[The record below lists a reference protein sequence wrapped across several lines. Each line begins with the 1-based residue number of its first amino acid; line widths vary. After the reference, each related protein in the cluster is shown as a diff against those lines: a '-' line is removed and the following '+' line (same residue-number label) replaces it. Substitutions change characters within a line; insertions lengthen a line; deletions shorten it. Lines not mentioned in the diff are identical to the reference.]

1 MTLTD
6 FFRLAFNTVRAPR
19 EVARLLLA
27 MTLPREALWLTFA
40 LVIVL
45 NTLMF
50 SASLMMVPEGEAFA
64 AVFVSPWV
72 FAAMLAASVGALIV
86 AVTLCGRP
94 LGGRASFADIAILV
108 IWLQA
113 LRFVL
118 QVLMAV
124 IGPISLFAS
133 GLLVSAGSVLGIWI
147 FVNFIDEAHQTG
159 GLLRAGL
166 VLLLAVVGMVLALSL
181 IFSLLGVQT
190 GGIPGY
196 V

>member
-1 MTLTD
+1 MTFEG
-6 FFRLAFNTVRAPR
+6 FFRLALNTVVAPR
-19 EVARLLLA
+19 DVARLLLA
-27 MTLPREALWLTFA
+27 MNLPSQALWLAFA

-50 SASLMMVPEGEAFA
+50 SASLMLVPANDLFG
-64 AVFVSPWV
+64 AVLVNPTV
-72 FAAMLAASVGALIV
+72 FGAMLAVSVGALIV

-94 LGGRASFADIAILV
+94 LGGQASYAQIAILV

-113 LRFVL
+113 LR
-118 QVLMAV
+118 VLMQALVAV
-124 IGPISLFAS
+124 VGPFSLFLS
-133 GLLVSAGSVLGIWI
+133 GVLISAASVLGIWI
-147 FVNFIDEAHQTG
+147 FVNFIDVAHEMG
-159 GLLRAGL
+159 SLLRAGL
-166 VLLLAVVGMVLALSL
+166 VLLLAVVGMMLGLSL

>member
-1 MTLTD
+1 MT
-6 FFRLAFNTVRAPR
+6 FEGFIRLAINTVTAPR
-19 EVARLLLA
+19 DVARLLLA
-27 MTLPREALWLTFA
+27 MNMPRQALWIAFA

-50 SASLMMVPEGEAFA
+50 SLSLIVMPPEDVISPVLGSP
-64 AVFVSPWV
+64 AVFGV
-72 FAAMLAASVGALIV
+72 MLALSVGALIV

-94 LGGRASFADIAILV
+94 LGGMARFEDIAVLV

-113 LRFVL
+113 LRVVVQGVVL
-118 QVLMAV
+118 LL
-124 IGPISLFAS
+124 GPVSLFLSGVVISAAS
-133 GLLVSAGSVLGIWI
+133 VVGLWI
-147 FVNFIDEAHQTG
+147 FVNFIDVAHEMG
-159 GLLRAGL
+159 NLLRAGL
-166 VLLLAVVGMVLALSL
+166 ILLLAVVGMMLGLSL

>member
-1 MTLTD
+1 VTLAG
-6 FFRLAFNTVRAPR
+6 FLRLAVNTVTAPR
-19 EVARLLLA
+19 DVARLLLA
-27 MTLPREALWLTFA
+27 MNLPSQALWLAFA

-50 SASLMMVPEGEAFA
+50 SASLLLVPADDMFGPVLANPT
-64 AVFVSPWV
+64 VFGT
-72 FAAMLAASVGALIV
+72 MLAISVAALIV

-94 LGGRASFADIAILV
+94 LGGRASYAEIAILV

-113 LRFVL
+113 LRVL
-118 QVLMAV
+118 LQAV
-124 IGPISLFAS
+124 VALVGPISLFLS
-133 GLLVSAGSVLGIWI
+133 GVLISAASVLGIWI
-147 FVNFIDEAHQTG
+147 FVNFIDVAHETG
-159 GLLRAGL
+159 SLLRAGL
-166 VLLLAVVGMVLALSL
+166 VLLLAVVGMMLGLSL

>member
-1 MTLTD
+1 MTLD
-6 FFRLAFNTVRAPR
+6 GFFRLAVNTVVAPR
-19 EVARLLLA
+19 DVARLLLA
-27 MTLPREALWLTFA
+27 MNLPPQALWLAFA

-50 SASLMMVPEGEAFA
+50 SASLMLVPADDLFGPVLANPT
-64 AVFVSPWV
+64 VFG
-72 FAAMLAASVGALIV
+72 AMLAVSVGALIV

-94 LGGRASFADIAILV
+94 LGGQASLSQIAILV

-113 LRFVL
+113 LRVVM
-118 QVLMAV
+118 QAV
-124 IGPISLFAS
+124 VALIGPFSLFLS
-133 GLLVSAGSVLGIWI
+133 GVVISAASVLGIWI
-147 FVNFIDEAHQTG
+147 FVNFIDVAHETG
-159 GLLRAGL
+159 SLLRAGL
-166 VLLLAVVGMVLALSL
+166 VLLLAVVAMMLGLSL

>member
-1 MTLTD
+1 MTFEG
-6 FFRLAFNTVRAPR
+6 FFRLALNTVVAPR
-19 EVARLLLA
+19 DVARLLLA
-27 MTLPREALWLTFA
+27 MNLPSQALWLAFA

-50 SASLMMVPEGEAFA
+50 SASLMLVPANDLFG
-64 AVFVSPWV
+64 AVLVNPTV
-72 FAAMLAASVGALIV
+72 FGAMLAVSVGALIV

-94 LGGRASFADIAILV
+94 MGGRAGVAQIAILV

-113 LRFVL
+113 LRVVM
-118 QVLMAV
+118 QAV
-124 IGPISLFAS
+124 VAVVGPFSLFLS
-133 GLLVSAGSVLGIWI
+133 GVLISAASVLGIWI
-147 FVNFIDEAHQTG
+147 FVNFIDVAHEMG
-159 GLLRAGL
+159 SLLRAGL
-166 VLLLAVVGMVLALSL
+166 VLLLAVVGMMLGLSL

>member
-1 MTLTD
+1 MTLEG
-6 FFRLAFNTVRAPR
+6 FFRLAVNTVTAPR
-19 EVARLLLA
+19 DVARLLLA
-27 MTLPREALWLTFA
+27 LNLPSQALWLAFA

-50 SASLMMVPEGEAFA
+50 SASLMLVPADDMFG
-64 AVFVSPWV
+64 AVLVNPTV
-72 FAAMLAASVGALIV
+72 FGAMLAVSVGALIV

-94 LGGRASFADIAILV
+94 LGGQGTYRQIAILV

-113 LRFVL
+113 LRVVM
-118 QVLMAV
+118 QAVVAV
-124 IGPISLFAS
+124 IGPFSLFLS
-133 GLLVSAGSVLGIWI
+133 GVLISAASVLGIWI
-147 FVNFIDEAHQTG
+147 FVNFIDVAHEMG
-159 GLLRAGL
+159 SLLRAGF
-166 VLLLAVVGMVLALSL
+166 VLLLAVVGMMLGLSL

>member
-1 MTLTD
+1 VTFEG
-6 FFRLAFNTVRAPR
+6 FFRLALNTVVAPR
-19 EVARLLLA
+19 DVARLLLA
-27 MTLPREALWLTFA
+27 MNLPSQALWLAFA

-50 SASLMMVPEGEAFA
+50 SASLMLVPANDLFG
-64 AVFVSPWV
+64 AVLVNPTV
-72 FAAMLAASVGALIV
+72 FGAMLAVSVGALIV

-94 LGGRASFADIAILV
+94 MGGRAGVSQIAILV

-113 LRFVL
+113 LRVVM
-118 QVLMAV
+118 QAV
-124 IGPISLFAS
+124 VAVVGPFSLFMS
-133 GLLVSAGSVLGIWI
+133 GVLISAASVLGIWI
-147 FVNFIDEAHQTG
+147 FVNFIDVAHEMG
-159 GLLRAGL
+159 SLLRAGL
-166 VLLLAVVGMVLALSL
+166 VLLLAVVGMMLGLSL

>member
-1 MTLTD
+1 MTLD
-6 FFRLAFNTVRAPR
+6 GFFRLAVNTVVAPR
-19 EVARLLLA
+19 DVARLLLA
-27 MTLPREALWLTFA
+27 MNLPPQALWLAFA

-50 SASLMMVPEGEAFA
+50 SASLMLVPADDLFGPVLANPT
-64 AVFVSPWV
+64 VFG
-72 FAAMLAASVGALIV
+72 AMLAVSVGALIV

-94 LGGRASFADIAILV
+94 LGGQASLSQIAILV

-113 LRFVL
+113 LRVVM
-118 QVLMAV
+118 QAV
-124 IGPISLFAS
+124 VALIGPFSLFLS
-133 GLLVSAGSVLGIWI
+133 GVVISAASVLGIWI
-147 FVNFIDEAHQTG
+147 FVNFIDVAHETG
-159 GLLRAGL
+159 SLLRAGL
-166 VLLLAVVGMVLALSL
+166 VLLLAVVGMMLGLSL

>member
-1 MTLTD
+1 MTFAGFL
-6 FFRLAFNTVRAPR
+6 RLALHTVTAPR
-19 EVARLLLA
+19 DVARLLLA
-27 MTLPREALWLTFA
+27 MNLPSQALWLAFA

-50 SASLMMVPEGEAFA
+50 SVSLMLVPADDMFG
-64 AVFVSPWV
+64 AVLGSPTV
-72 FAAMLAASVGALIV
+72 FGAMLAVSVAALIV

-94 LGGRASFADIAILV
+94 LGGHATYGQIAVLV

-113 LRFVL
+113 LRVL
-118 QVLMAV
+118 LQAV
-124 IGPISLFAS
+124 VAVVGPLSLFLS
-133 GLLVSAGSVLGIWI
+133 GVLISAGSVLGIWI
-147 FVNFIDEAHQTG
+147 FVNFIDVAHEMG
-159 GLLRAGL
+159 SLLRAGL
-166 VLLLAVVGMVLALSL
+166 ILLLAVVGMMLGLSL

>member
-1 MTLTD
+1 MTFEG
-6 FFRLAFNTVRAPR
+6 FFRLALNTVVAPR
-19 EVARLLLA
+19 DVARLLLA
-27 MTLPREALWLTFA
+27 MNLPSQALWLAFA

-50 SASLMMVPEGEAFA
+50 SASLMLVPANDLFG
-64 AVFVSPWV
+64 AVLVNPTV
-72 FAAMLAASVGALIV
+72 FGAMLAVSVGALIV

-94 LGGRASFADIAILV
+94 MGGRAGVPQIAILV

-113 LRFVL
+113 LRVVM
-118 QVLMAV
+118 QAV
-124 IGPISLFAS
+124 VAVVGPFSLFLS
-133 GLLVSAGSVLGIWI
+133 GVLISAASVLGIWI
-147 FVNFIDEAHQTG
+147 FVNFIDVAHETG
-159 GLLRAGL
+159 SLLRAGL
-166 VLLLAVVGMVLALSL
+166 VLLLAVVGMMLGLSL

>member
-1 MTLTD
+1 MTFEG
-6 FFRLAFNTVRAPR
+6 FFRLALNTVVVPR
-19 EVARLLLA
+19 DVARLLLA
-27 MTLPREALWLTFA
+27 MNLPSQALWLAFA

-50 SASLMMVPEGEAFA
+50 SASLMLVPANDLFG
-64 AVFVSPWV
+64 AVLVNPTV
-72 FAAMLAASVGALIV
+72 FGAMLAVSVGVLIV

-94 LGGRASFADIAILV
+94 LGGQASYAQIAILV

-113 LRFVL
+113 LR
-118 QVLMAV
+118 VLMQAV
-124 IGPISLFAS
+124 VAVVGPFSLFLS
-133 GLLVSAGSVLGIWI
+133 GVLISAASVLGIWI
-147 FVNFIDEAHQTG
+147 FVNFIDVAHEMG
-159 GLLRAGL
+159 SLLRAGL
-166 VLLLAVVGMVLALSL
+166 VLLLAVVGMMLGLSL

>member
-1 MTLTD
+1 MTIAG
-6 FFRLAFNTVRAPR
+6 FFRLAVNTVVAPR
-19 EVARLLLA
+19 DVARLLLA
-27 MTLPREALWLTFA
+27 MNLPSQALWLAFA

-50 SASLMMVPEGEAFA
+50 SVSLLLVPADDMFGPVLASPT
-64 AVFVSPWV
+64 VFGT
-72 FAAMLAASVGALIV
+72 MLGLSVGALIV

-94 LGGRASFADIAILV
+94 LGGTASFAQIAILV

-113 LRFVL
+113 LR
-118 QVLMAV
+118 VLMQGVVAV
-124 IGPISLFAS
+124 LGPVSLFLS
-133 GLLVSAGSVLGIWI
+133 GVVISAASVLGIWI
-147 FVNFIDEAHQTG
+147 FVNFIDVAHETG
-159 GLLRAGL
+159 SLLRAGL
-166 VLLLAVVGMVLALSL
+166 VLLLAVVGMMLGLSL

>member
-1 MTLTD
+1 MTID
-6 FFRLAFNTVRAPR
+6 GVFRLAWNSVTAPR
-19 EVARLLLA
+19 DVARLLLA
-27 MTLPREALWLTFA
+27 TNLPNQVLWLCFS

-50 SASLMMVPEGEAFA
+50 ALSLMVMPTGDMIGPVLGSPV
-64 AVFVSPWV
+64 VFG
-72 FAAMLAASVGALIV
+72 AMLGLSVAALVV

-94 LGGRASFADIAILV
+94 FGGRATFQQIGILV

-113 LRFVL
+113 LRVVL
-118 QVLMAV
+118 QGVVVLL
-124 IGPISLFAS
+124 GPVSLFLS
-133 GLLVSAGSVLGIWI
+133 GLVISAATVVGIWI
-147 FVNFIDEAHQTG
+147 FVNFIDVAHEVG
-159 GLLRAGL
+159 SLLKSGLI
-166 VLLLAVVGMVLALSL
+166 LLLAVVGMMLGLSM